1 MTVLTLPPTTMAAGP
16 HSFTGTVS
24 DADTQIAFRLDRT
37 PAGGLNDLTA
47 DSTVTLQAEQSVDGG
62 VSWDPLTAG
71 GPWPGG
77 TELDK
82 FGVQRTFDQCSSFL
96 GDGTARLVRATVT
109 VDGPV
114 SVVVAGTVTT
124 S

>member
-1 MTVLTLPPTTMAAGP
+1 MTVLALPPTLMAAGA
-16 HSFTGTVS
+16 HVFSGTVS
-24 DADTQIAFRLDRT
+24 DADTLIAFQLDRT
-37 PAGGLNDLTA
+37 PTGGLNDLTP
-47 DSTVTLQAEQSVDGG
+47 DSTVALQAEQSTDGG
-62 VSWDPLTAG
+62 VTWDILTAG

-82 FGVQRTFDQCSSFL
+82 HGVQRTFDQCSSQL
-96 GDGTARLVRATVT
+96 GDGTSRLIRATVT
-109 VDGPV
+109 VAGPV